1 MCSLWWLVALWRWP
15 PAPAAS
21 PPPPH
26 HHHHPPAL
34 TPSLPP
40 ERRSSSWP
48 RPPFVAADSRCAL
61 GSASTSPSF
70 TPLTVPALTQIWRV
84 RGCEGLDDGDVGEV
98 GGFRGLYLG
107 NDDLFVCTWAPSPCP
122 SPCFPSSSSSCPGA
136 SPPPTLRHPAHSP
149 VGTRPLVGWPRAVA
163 VTLALAVK
171 GGGPNL
177 PQRRRINLGFFLT
190 SVLAAWSSRSK
201 ELLTHKKLLFVFFFI
216 NSIYIGTKCVVLF
229 NTPLILQYLITL

>member
-1 MCSLWWLVALWRWP
+1 MQPLVAGGFVAL
-15 PAPAAS
+15 APGPGRS
-21 PPPPH
+21 PPPPSV
-26 HHHHPPAL
+26 HP
-34 TPSLPP
+34 LPP

-48 RPPFVAADSRCAL
+48 RPPFVAADYGCAL
-61 GSASTSPSF
+61 GSFHLTFLHSPHCSSF
-70 TPLTVPALTQIWRV
+70 DSDMEGQRLRGAGRWR
-84 RGCEGLDDGDVGEV
+84 C
-98 GGFRGLYLG
+98 GGGGRLSGIYLG
-107 NDDLFVCTWAPSPCP
+107 NDDLFVCTGAPSP
-122 SPCFPSSSSSCPGA
+122 SPCFPSSSTTSFSCPGA

-190 SVLAAWSSRSK
+190 SVLAAWSSGSK
-201 ELLTHKKLLFVFFFI
+201 ELLTHKKLLFVFFFFFFFI

-229 NTPLILQYLITL
+229 NTPLILQYLIML